1 MNSFFLDW
9 VFSLWRPVPS
19 AEVRAEKWDG
29 FSSWVAQVS
38 WGQCLEPSWERH
50 RNQECLGWRDCS
62 LSSLSRDWGAS
73 KKVMPSSSVFF
84 SNLAP
89 LTGCPVGGGVFSTFF
104 VMVLGTVLSLERRM
118 DSLCPW
124 PFISGLIQCGKCFTL
139 FSKPASAASGRMRS
153 CEYGLLLLDP
163 VAFDPRKCGPIN
175 FGPAKLGS
183 QKCDHFKCWTYSLL
197 QQIITQ

>member
-9 VFSLWRPVPS
+9 VFSLCRPVPS
-19 AEVRAEKWDG
+19 AEVRIETWDG
-29 FSSWVAQVS
+29 FSGWVAQGG
-38 WGQCLEPSWERH
+38 WGQCLELSWERH
-50 RNQECLGWRDCS
+50 TNRERLGWRDCC

-73 KKVMPSSSVFF
+73 KKVMTSSSVFF

-89 LTGCPVGGGVFSTFF
+89 LRGCLVGGGVFSTFF
-104 VMVLGTVLSLERRM
+104 VMVLGTVSSLERRM

-139 FSKPASAASGRMRS
+139 FPKPASAASGRMGS

-163 VAFDPRKCGPIN
+163 AALDPRKCGPII
-175 FGPAKLGS
+175 FGPAKFGS
-183 QKCDHFKCWTYSLL
+183 QKCGHFKCWTYKLA
-197 QQIITQ
+197 QQIMAQ